1 MAHGEELRAA
11 LTERGLSQVWMAA
24 EASGPAAVATLEAD
38 LARIDWETYDRQRK
52 AILHP
57 KETELPEIAPPNLV
71 APSCEGSAENEQAR
85 AVGERALRDGKVAI
99 LTVAGGQASRLGFDG
114 PKGAFPLGP
123 VSGASLFQILAGQI
137 RRLRQVYDCRLPWII
152 QTGPGNHEETQA
164 FFAKR
169 SYFGLGQQTIHFV
182 CQGTLPALS
191 PKGQL
196 LLAAPD
202 RLFRN
207 PDGHGGVYR
216 ALKRAGTI
224 SGLRKQGVHTL
235 FYCQVDNPLVWM
247 GDPVFLG
254 HHLQQKARMSVKV
267 VEKTDPSEK
276 VGLVVSDGERNLCV
290 EYSDLSEEIQAQRA
304 EDGGLLYRAGN
315 IAIHAFE
322 LDFLEE
328 MAEANLP
335 LHLAQKEIRCLASD
349 GVTTAMR
356 DGVKFETFVFDALP
370 LARHSVVQMAAR
382 ELEFAPVKNRAG
394 VDSILTSRQALDAR
408 ARLWI
413 SEAAIQGAAG
423 DGWIELEAGLCLQ
436 GADLQSRKNQ
446 VSWQTE
452 GRRLVADS

>member
-1 MAHGEELRAA
+1 MVHGEELRAA
-11 LTERGLSQVWMAA
+11 LQERGLTQVWVAA
-24 EASGPAAVATLEAD
+24 EALGPAAVARLESD
-38 LARIDWETYDRQRK
+38 LAQIDWETYDRQRR
-52 AILHP
+52 ALLHP
-57 KETELPEIAPPNLV
+57 KDAELPEIAPPTLI
-71 APSCEGSAENEQAR
+71 APSCETDAGHEEAR
-85 AVGERALRDGKVAI
+85 EAGEKALREGKVAI

-123 VSGASLFQILAGQI
+123 VSGGSLFQILAGQI
-137 RRLRQVYDCRLPWII
+137 HRLRSLYGCHLPWII

-164 FFAKR
+164 FFERR
-169 SYFGLGQQTIHFV
+169 SWFGLGKDSIHFV

-196 LLAAPD
+196 LLSAPD

-224 SGLRKQGVHTL
+224 SALRKQGIHTL

-254 HHLQQKARMSVKV
+254 HHLLQGARMSVKV
-267 VEKTDPSEK
+267 VEKTDPTEK

-290 EYSDLSEEIQAQRA
+290 EYSDLSEEIQAERA

-335 LHLAQKEIRCLASD
+335 LHLAQKEIPCLGSD
-349 GVTTAMR
+349 GVTVKPR

-370 LARHSVVQMAAR
+370 LARHAVVQMADRAQ
-382 ELEFAPVKNRAG
+382 EFAPVKNRAG
-394 VDSILTSRQALDAR
+394 VDSILTSREALDRR
-408 ARLWI
+408 ARTWI
-413 SEAAIQGAAG
+413 SEAGISGAAAA
-423 DGWIELEAGLCLQ
+423 GWIELEAGLCLQ
-436 GADLQSRKNQ
+436 AQDLASRNGDLAW
-446 VSWQTE
+446 SAS
-452 GRRLVADS
+452 GRRLTRA